1 MVNITNEC
9 VEPKILLVS
18 CADSIKVVDKSTFD
32 SCEFKGIHVTFW
44 MEDEEDV
51 VERTNRMFDALFNET
66 EKSLGKISV

>member
-1 MVNITNEC
+1 MIYTSKKSEGVQPLFISC
-9 VEPKILLVS
+9 VDSVS
-18 CADSIKVVDKSTFD
+18 VIDKTTFD
-32 SCEFKGIHVTFW
+32 SCVVRGIHVTFW